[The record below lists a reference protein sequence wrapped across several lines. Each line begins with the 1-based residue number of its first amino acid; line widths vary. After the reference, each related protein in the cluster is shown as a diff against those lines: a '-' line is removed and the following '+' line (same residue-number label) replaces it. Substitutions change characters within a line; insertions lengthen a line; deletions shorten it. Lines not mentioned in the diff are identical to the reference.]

1 MQGDR
6 QTGQTDIGHSLHASR
21 GRAQTRVASDVQR
34 VPTGVR
40 GASSESHIRRAAGGV
55 RNRAGPASPRPY
67 TAVQRAEACPA
78 CVTGAKV
85 ADPRTEPGDLLAPG
99 RRHSSAHAYGARAA
113 LPEPG
118 IAVGREAPPREH
130 PRQRVLR
137 RRWRRDTSRPEGA
150 APAPVPDWVCPWGD
164 ASVASG
170 PDHLRFYGLLLTCHA
185 PARESQVPK
194 SPRSAHS
201 AAQGR
206 SCGSALTGAI
216 PGDSGVDRRIGRTV
230 SEPLRRSH
238 SAIKPASASRRSASA
253 AGLQNAGHRRPGPCR
268 CWPPPWDGT
277 GERS

>member
-1 MQGDR
+1 M
-6 QTGQTDIGHSLHASR
+6 TCW
-21 GRAQTRVASDVQR
+21 
-34 VPTGVR
+34 
-40 GASSESHIRRAAGGV
+40 
-55 RNRAGPASPRPY
+55 PR
-67 TAVQRAEACPA
+67 
-78 CVTGAKV
+78 
-85 ADPRTEPGDLLAPG
+85 G

-170 PDHLRFYGLLLTCHA
+170 PDHPRFYGLLLTCHA
-185 PARESQVPK
+185 PARESQAPK

-216 PGDSGVDRRIGRTV
+216 PEWIGALAGPCQSHSGVRTARSSQRRPAAAV
-230 SEPLRRSH
+230 RRQQVYRMPVTGAQGH
-238 SAIKPASASRRSASA
+238 IA
-253 AGLQNAGHRRPGPCR
+253 AGPRRGPH
-268 CWPPPWDGT
+268 PQPTVQPPWDGT
-277 GERS
+277 WERS

>member
-1 MQGDR
+1 MTLSCKVRKDARRPSDR
-6 QTGQTDIGHSLHASR
+6 SDRYRPQSARVEGTRADQSRQRCSTSAHWGSR
-21 GRAQTRVASDVQR
+21 GPRRS
-34 VPTGVR
+34 PISGVLQVEY
-40 GASSESHIRRAAGGV
+40 GIAPV
-55 RNRAGPASPRPY
+55 R
-67 TAVQRAEACPA
+67 
-78 CVTGAKV
+78 
-85 ADPRTEPGDLLAPG
+85 
-99 RRHSSAHAYGARAA
+99 

-118 IAVGREAPPREH
+118 TAVGREAPPREH

-137 RRWRRDTSRPEGA
+137 RRWRRDTSRPEGT

-206 SCGSALTGAI
+206 SSVRIGTDGGDPEQFRGGIGALAGPCQSHSGVRTARSSQRRPAAAVRRQQVYRMPVTGAQ
-216 PGDSGVDRRIGRTV
+216 GHV
-230 SEPLRRSH
+230 
-238 SAIKPASASRRSASA
+238 A
-253 AGLQNAGHRRPGPCR
+253 AGPRRRPHPQ
-268 CWPPPWDGT
+268 PTVQPPWDGT